1 MPGIPE
7 KNKEGT
13 NLAFEIPKQVYSGAI
28 KPVTIGKG
36 AKAITLG
43 GETSYPFYVFE
54 GPMPN
59 VPRVGMEVWDVD
71 PGEDWAG
78 PCKEPFKDVLGD
90 PVAWAKKCVSEYG
103 ADAIA
108 LILVSTDPN
117 GADALPESAAA
128 TAKKVAEAVDVP
140 VIVYGTSSVDKDA
153 EVLPA
158 VAEACQGLSVTLG
171 PVQDK
176 NYKKIGAA
184 ALGYNHSVSAN
195 SPIDVNLAKQLNI
208 LLGQLGVKDGQIL
221 VDPTTGGLGYGMEYS
236 YSVMERDR
244 MAALTQEDEKLQ
256 LPILNYMGQ
265 EVWKVKE
272 CKLTNAEAPQ
282 LGDQATRG
290 ILMEAVT
297 AVCLLL
303 AGADLLI
310 MRHPEAVK
318 LAKNYIQ
325 ELVA

>member
-1 MPGIPE
+1 
-7 KNKEGT
+7 
-13 NLAFEIPKQVYSGAI
+13 LAFEIPKQVYSGTI

-36 AKAITLG
+36 DKAITLG
-43 GETSYPFYVFE
+43 GEDSYPFYLFE
-54 GPMPN
+54 GKMPN
-59 VPRVGMEVWDVD
+59 VPRVAMEVWDTD
-71 PGEDWAG
+71 PGEDWAA
-78 PCKEPFKDVLGD
+78 PAKEPFKDVLGD

-117 GADALPESAAA
+117 GQDASPASAAE
-128 TAKKVAEAVDVP
+128 TTKKVAEAIDVP
-140 VIVYGTSSVDKDA
+140 LIVYGTANVEKDA

-158 VAEACQGLSVTLG
+158 VAEACQGMSIILG

-184 ALGYNHSVSAN
+184 ALGYNHSVVAN

-208 LLGQLGVKDGQIL
+208 LLGQLGVKDNQIL
-221 VDPTTGGLGYGMEYS
+221 VDPTTGGLGYGMEYT

-256 LPILNYMGQ
+256 LPIINNLAN

-272 CKLTNAEAPQ
+272 CRLTNEEAPE

-290 ILMEAVT
+290 VLMEAVT
-297 AVCLLL
+297 AVSLLL

-318 LAKNYIQ
+318 LTKTYIQ
-325 ELVA
+325 EMVG

>member
-1 MPGIPE
+1 
-7 KNKEGT
+7 
-13 NLAFEIPKQVYSGAI
+13 LAFEIPKQVYSGSI
-28 KPVTIGKG
+28 KSVTIGKG
-36 AKAITLG
+36 DKAITLG

-54 GPMPN
+54 GAMPN
-59 VPRVGMEVWDVD
+59 APKIAMEVWDMD
-71 PGEDWAG
+71 PVEDWA
-78 PCKEPFKDVLGD
+78 EPAKAPIKDVLSD
-90 PVAWAKKCVSEYG
+90 PVAWAKKCVNEFG

-117 GADALPESAAA
+117 GQDASPAAAAA

-140 VIVYGTSSVDKDA
+140 LIVYGTSNVEKDA

-158 VAEACQGLSVTLG
+158 VAEACQAKSMTLG

-184 ALGYNHSVSAN
+184 ALGYNHSVVAN

-208 LLGQLGVKDGQIL
+208 LLGQLGVKDSQIL

-256 LPILNYMGQ
+256 LPIVNNMGN

-272 CKLTNAEAPQ
+272 CKLSNAEAPN
-282 LGDQATRG
+282 LGDQTKRG
-290 ILMEAVT
+290 ILMEAIT
-297 AVCLLL
+297 AVSLLL
-303 AGADLLI
+303 AGSDLLI

-318 LAKNYIQ
+318 LVKSYIQ
-325 ELVA
+325 EMLG

>member
-1 MPGIPE
+1 M
-7 KNKEGT
+7 
-13 NLAFEIPKQVYSGAI
+13 AFEIPKQIYSGAI

-36 AKAITLG
+36 DKAITLG
-43 GETSYPFYVFE
+43 GETSYPFYTFE
-54 GPMPN
+54 GEMPN
-59 VPRVGMEVWDVD
+59 PPRIAMEVWDID

-78 PCKEPFKDVLGD
+78 PAKEPFKDVLGD
-90 PVAWAKKCVSEYG
+90 PAAWAKKCVEYG

-117 GADALPESAAA
+117 GQNASPESAAE
-128 TAKKVAEAVDVP
+128 TAKKVASAVDVP
-140 VIVYGTSSVDKDA
+140 VIVYGTSNMDKDA

-158 VAEACQGLSVTLG
+158 VAEACADMNLVLG

-184 ALGYNHSVSAN
+184 ALGYNHMVSAN

-208 LLGQLGVKDGQIL
+208 LLGQLGVKDSSIL
-221 VDPTTGGLGYGMEYS
+221 VDPTTGGLGYGMEYC

-256 LPILNYMGQ
+256 LPIVNYFGQ

-272 CKLTNAEAPQ
+272 CKLTNEEAPD

-290 ILMEAVT
+290 TLMEAVT
-297 AVCLLL
+297 AVSLLL
-303 AGADLLI
+303 AGSDLLI

-318 LAKNYIQ
+318 LAKEMIS
-325 ELVA
+325 ELS

>member
-1 MPGIPE
+1 
-7 KNKEGT
+7 
-13 NLAFEIPKQVYSGAI
+13 LAFEIPKQTYSGAI
-28 KPVTIGKG
+28 KTVTIGKG
-36 AKAITLG
+36 AKAISLG

-54 GPMPN
+54 GAMPN
-59 VPRVGMEVWDVD
+59 MPRIAMEVWDKH

-78 PCKEPFKDVLGD
+78 PCLEPFKDVAGD
-90 PVAWAKKCVSEYG
+90 PVAWAQKCIKEYG

-108 LILVSTDPN
+108 LVLVSTDPN
-117 GADALPESAAA
+117 GDNAPPEAAAALAKKMADAI
-128 TAKKVAEAVDVP
+128 DVP
-140 VIVYGTSSVDKDA
+140 LIVYGTGNLEKDA

-158 VAEACQGLSVTLG
+158 VAEACADKNIILG

-184 ALGYNHSVSAN
+184 ALAYNHTVIAN

-208 LLGQLGVKDGQIL
+208 LLGQLGVKDSQIL
-221 VDPTTGGLGYGMEYS
+221 VDPTTGGLGYGMEYT

-256 LPILNYMGQ
+256 LPIVCYLGQ

-272 CKLTNAEAPQ
+272 CRQTNEEAPQ
-282 LGDQATRG
+282 LGDQAQRG
-290 ILMEAVT
+290 ILMEAIT
-297 AVCLLL
+297 AVDLLL
-303 AGADLLI
+303 AGGDLLI

-318 LAKNYIQ
+318 LTKSIIK
-325 ELVA
+325 ELAG

>member
-1 MPGIPE
+1 
-7 KNKEGT
+7 
-13 NLAFEIPKQVYSGAI
+13 LAFEIPKQVYSGTI

-36 AKAITLG
+36 DKAITLG
-43 GETSYPFYVFE
+43 GEDSYPFYLFE
-54 GPMPN
+54 GKMPN
-59 VPRVGMEVWDVD
+59 IPRVAMEVWDVD
-71 PGEDWAG
+71 PGEDWAA
-78 PCKEPFKDVLGD
+78 PAKEPFKDVLGD

-117 GADALPESAAA
+117 GQDASPASAAE
-128 TAKKVAEAVDVP
+128 TTKKVAEAIDVP
-140 VIVYGTSSVDKDA
+140 LIVYGTANVEKDA

-158 VAEACQGLSVTLG
+158 VAEACQGMSIILG

-184 ALGYNHSVSAN
+184 ALGYNHSVVAN

-208 LLGQLGVKDGQIL
+208 LLGQLGVKDNQIL
-221 VDPTTGGLGYGMEYS
+221 VDPTTGGLGYGMEYT

-256 LPILNYMGQ
+256 LPIINNLAN

-272 CKLTNAEAPQ
+272 CRLTNEEAPE

-290 ILMEAVT
+290 VLMEAVT
-297 AVCLLL
+297 AVSLLL

-318 LAKNYIQ
+318 LTKTYIQ
-325 ELVA
+325 EMVG